1 MFMFKIMVLVMGA
14 LAVLVMDIRK
24 DTRRENSFIG
34 WTQVIDKSGKPTCVW
49 EPEENSTRQ

>member
-24 DTRRENSFIG
+24 DARREKSFIG
-34 WTQVIDKSGKPTCVW
+34 WTQVIDKTGKPTCVW
-49 EPEENSTRQ
+49 EPEENSTR

>member
-24 DTRRENSFIG
+24 DARRENSFIG
-34 WTQVIDKSGKPTCVW
+34 WTQVIDKAGKPTCVW
-49 EPEENSTRQ
+49 EPEENSTR